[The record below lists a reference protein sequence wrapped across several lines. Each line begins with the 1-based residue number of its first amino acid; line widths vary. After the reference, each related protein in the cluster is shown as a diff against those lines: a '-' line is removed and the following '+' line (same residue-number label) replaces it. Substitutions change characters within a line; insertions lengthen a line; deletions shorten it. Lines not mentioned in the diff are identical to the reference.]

1 MLYSSRALSFR
12 WRMPRKPRWLH
23 LWLGGGAQ
31 RDTAAELAGIR
42 DAVWLCYSLIIG
54 LVDAMLVSPRQL

>member
-1 MLYSSRALSFR
+1 MS
-12 WRMPRKPRWLH
+12 RKPRWLH
-23 LWLGGGAQ
+23 VWLGGGAQ